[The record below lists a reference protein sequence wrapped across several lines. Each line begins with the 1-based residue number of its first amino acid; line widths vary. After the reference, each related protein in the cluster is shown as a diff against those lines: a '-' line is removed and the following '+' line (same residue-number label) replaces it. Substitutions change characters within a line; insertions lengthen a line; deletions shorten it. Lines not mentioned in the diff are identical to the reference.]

1 MKFAGRT
8 AKILAVYPS
17 PCRLLIESGLTA
29 CLSGSLRVLMAGAL
43 KAKHVDWNSRL
54 ITVRGKLLR
63 GYASRHFCL
72 IRGPDT
78 PTTVPYNPSAT
89 PISSDIVLTKDLSTS
104 DYLKAYSAVSS
115 DHSPILIDT
124 RCRSSF
130 LNLTCPALFE
140 GPWKCLLPR
149 VDRVLTR
156 GLRYRLVLR
165 IKYA

>member
-1 MKFAGRT
+1 VGGVTAISVLGLRHLEVIAIEMKLAGIT

-17 PCRLLIESGLTA
+17 PCRLLIKPDMTA
-29 CLSGSLRVLMAGAL
+29 CLSGGLGVLMAGAL

-89 PISSDIVLTKDLSTS
+89 PISSDIILTKDL
-104 DYLKAYSAVSS
+104 
-115 DHSPILIDT
+115 
-124 RCRSSF
+124 
-130 LNLTCPALFE
+130 
-140 GPWKCLLPR
+140 
-149 VDRVLTR
+149 
-156 GLRYRLVLR
+156 
-165 IKYA
+165 